1 MEMLWVV
8 LTVVVAEVD
17 QGILVEGS
25 SGGGASVENRDSQK
39 HYFLYFQGTFE
50 QM

>member
-8 LTVVVAEVD
+8 LTVVVDEVV

-25 SGGGASVENRDSQK
+25 SGGGVSI
-39 HYFLYFQGTFE
+39 
-50 QM
+50 